1 MRHRPNVEGNHQ
13 RRRSPLRR
21 HQRNEFLC
29 GRAQYCKCVLAR
41 LAQFTIGIERN
52 TRFEHRRVISRLA
65 FGESEIGF
73 AKPVERGHHFWPP
86 FIPGFGE
93 YACKLLEATPRN
105 IGEQRVAIAK
115 MPIRRG
121 RANTRPARR
130 VGEGE
135 AGRPFLRDQ
144 LKRSAHQGFLETA
157 VVIAARSGTPA
168 PFHVNRINMSP
179 AGASTLTN
187 AARVL
192 RPAADY
198 RTMSDRSVA
207 RLRWS
212 TDAAC

>member
-1 MRHRPNVEGNHQ
+1 MRHRPYMQRDHQ
-13 RRRSPLRR
+13 RRRSSLWR
-21 HQRNEFLC
+21 HQRNKFL
-29 GRAQYCKCVLAR
+29 GRRAQYRKCVLAR

-73 AKPVERGHHFWPP
+73 AEPVERGHHFWPA

-93 YACKLLEATPRN
+93 HACKFLEATPRN

-135 AGRPFLRDQ
+135 ASRPLLRDQ
-144 LKRSAHQGFLETA
+144 LKRSAHQGFLEIA
-157 VVIAARSGTPA
+157 VVIAAWSGTSA
-168 PFHVNRINMSP
+168 PFHVNGINMSP
-179 AGASTLTN
+179 AGTSTLTN
-187 AARVL
+187 AARVW
-192 RPAADY
+192 RPAADC
-198 RTMSDRSVA
+198 RTMSVRSVA

-212 TDAAC
+212 ADAAY